1 MNRTLPT
8 PWKPTKAQLL
18 AAHDK
23 LVPDLVAK
31 DLIVL
36 FAGINP
42 GLYTAA
48 IGRHFGRPGNRFW
61 PALHDG
67 GFTPRLFSP
76 FEGSLL
82 LDLKFGITNIVDRA
96 TARADE
102 LTDDELRAG
111 GQRLEAKVKRW
122 RPTVVAFVGIGPYRI
137 VSGIKDARVGLQKA
151 PFGGSHAW
159 VLPNPSGLNA
169 HYQPAAL
176 AQLFGDLRL
185 WAIAQHGPPLKG
197 RHGSSSRSGVQ
208 EEANREFG
216 GRGPY
221 TSPAGDF
228 STLTKTSSG
237 YTRTLSDGTQITFNS
252 SGYEN
257 ATIDLNGLHTTYSY
271 NGSNQLPSIED
282 PYGNLTTFTY
292 SSGYLSTIQDPAGRL
307 TTFTMSGSKLEAVE
321 QADGSFVTYTYDGS
335 GRMTE
340 YQDQRAKRNDRRV
353 RQCRHASARSRCRT
367 ARSQLIS
374 SVPGA
379 RLDQQR
385 DLGQPGVGDP
395 AGRAAT
401 SYTDPNGNTFQ
412 IQPDWYGPGPGRTR
426 RSTPTA
432 TSPPTTSTPT
442 ACRTSPSMP

>member
-31 DLIVL
+31 NLIVL

-61 PALHDG
+61 PALYG
-67 GFTPRLFSP
+67 GSFTPRLFSP
-76 FEGSLL
+76 FEESLL
-82 LDLKFGITNIVDRA
+82 LDLNFGITNIVKRA

-102 LTDDELRAG
+102 LTADELRAG

-185 WAIAQHGPPLKG
+185 WAITQHG
-197 RHGSSSRSGVQ
+197 
-208 EEANREFG
+208 
-216 GRGPY
+216 
-221 TSPAGDF
+221 
-228 STLTKTSSG
+228 
-237 YTRTLSDGTQITFNS
+237 
-252 SGYEN
+252 
-257 ATIDLNGLHTTYSY
+257 
-271 NGSNQLPSIED
+271 
-282 PYGNLTTFTY
+282 
-292 SSGYLSTIQDPAGRL
+292 
-307 TTFTMSGSKLEAVE
+307 
-321 QADGSFVTYTYDGS
+321 
-335 GRMTE
+335 
-340 YQDQRAKRNDRRV
+340 RR
-353 RQCRHASARSRCRT
+353 
-367 ARSQLIS
+367 
-374 SVPGA
+374 
-379 RLDQQR
+379 
-385 DLGQPGVGDP
+385 
-395 AGRAAT
+395 
-401 SYTDPNGNTFQ
+401 
-412 IQPDWYGPGPGRTR
+412 
-426 RSTPTA
+426 
-432 TSPPTTSTPT
+432 
-442 ACRTSPSMP
+442 